1 MEEER
6 RKTGID
12 VLGDVPWGTHF
23 CQFYQTRE
31 DLLDILLPYFKKG
44 LEENEFCMWVT
55 SEPLDEKEAE
65 EAIRKALPHFDEFLK
80 KGQIEIIPFSEWYV
94 KDGAFNAKRVLEGW
108 ADKLKLAL
116 SRGFDGMRLTGNTF
130 WLEKKDWKSFTDYEK
145 EVNSVIGTCK
155 MIAVC
160 TYSLDRCGAFELI
173 DVMRNHQF
181 ALIRREAKWE
191 LVESSERKKAKDEV
205 ARSEAK
211 YRSLVEN
218 TGQGVATTD
227 LKGRFTYVNET
238 LCKMIGYDE
247 KELLGKNF
255 ADFLH
260 PDEKK
265 RILNLFWEVLKT
277 LRRKRLHLE
286 FRVIHKKGHVLHWY
300 SSPTAFRH
308 KGRIL
313 GFSAIITD
321 ITDRKKIEKVLKN
334 AAREWYATF
343 DAISDAVLV
352 TDLEGKVLR
361 CNKAMADL
369 MRRPF
374 HEIVGDTCWEVLY
387 GAPGPLEGSPVS
399 LMKKS
404 RSRQRAFLQKGERY
418 FQIDVDPLLDET
430 GDLIGAVRIMTDITD
445 RKRAERRIQE
455 QNEFL
460 NSVLESFAHPLY
472 VVDVNDYTVKMAN
485 SAAGLGKISKDST
498 CYAAHYKRNRPCEGT
513 EHPCPIEKVRR
524 TKQPVVVEH
533 LHYDKDGSPRHTE
546 VHTYPIFD
554 DEGNLS
560 QVIEYS
566 LDIIE
571 RKKAEEKLRESESK
585 YRSLFDNML
594 DGFAYCKILLDEN
607 SRPTDFVYLEI
618 NDAFERLTGLRKE
631 NVVGKK
637 ATEAIPGIK
646 DSHPE
651 LFDIYGKVALTGKET
666 KFDIYFEPLGIWLSI
681 SVYSPK
687 KGYFVAIFDNITER
701 KRAEEA
707 LARSENLLS
716 SIIDQSPFSTWIA
729 DADGTNI
736 RQNAA
741 CRKLFGIDR
750 DEQTVGK
757 YNIFRDS
764 VLKAQG
770 YMGEI
775 QKVFNEGKAARFI
788 IDYDFSKVR
797 HVDVPDGTHK
807 LIDATIFPIKDPN
820 GKVINVVLQHEDITD
835 REKTQRA
842 LRESEERYALAQQA
856 ARIGTWDWDIVA
868 NRMKCSSEMLR
879 IWDVNGEDY
888 TRREDFA
895 NLYHPD
901 DKNRIAKAVED
912 ALSGR
917 KLYNTEYR
925 IITPTGTVKWLHV
938 QGKVFIDRDGKPVR
952 MLGITQDITRRKKA
966 EKKIRD
972 YQERLRSLVSELT
985 LVEEQQ
991 KRNLATE
998 LHDSIGQLLAL
1009 CRIKLGELEKVTKAT
1024 DVRSLAEEVEKGLE
1038 EIIWH
1043 TRSLTLRLGPPL
1055 LYELGLE
1062 VALEWLV
1069 EYMEEQYGI
1078 QTKFRVD
1085 GKVDP
1090 IQEELRVFLFRA
1102 VQELMMNV
1110 ARHGETDKAEVSVW
1124 RENRT
1129 MHITVKDRGVGFNS
1143 AILDAPSGKDSGFG
1157 LFSIRERIKYFGGEA
1172 SVQSK
1177 PGKGTQ
1183 VTLVVPLKA
1192 LRRRKGDK

>member
-1 MEEER
+1 
-6 RKTGID
+6 
-12 VLGDVPWGTHF
+12 
-23 CQFYQTRE
+23 
-31 DLLDILLPYFKKG
+31 
-44 LEENEFCMWVT
+44 
-55 SEPLDEKEAE
+55 
-65 EAIRKALPHFDEFLK
+65 
-80 KGQIEIIPFSEWYV
+80 
-94 KDGAFNAKRVLEGW
+94 
-108 ADKLKLAL
+108 
-116 SRGFDGMRLTGNTF
+116 
-130 WLEKKDWKSFTDYEK
+130 
-145 EVNSVIGTCK
+145 
-155 MIAVC
+155 
-160 TYSLDRCGAFELI
+160 
-173 DVMRNHQF
+173 MRNHQF

-343 DAISDAVLV
+343 DAISDAVLL

-374 HEIVGDTCWEVLY
+374 REIVGDTCWQLLY
-387 GAPGPLEGSPVS
+387 GAPGPLEGSPMS
-399 LMKKS
+399 LMKKG
-404 RSRQRAFLQKGERY
+404 RSRQTAFVQKGERY
-418 FQIDVDPLLDET
+418 FQIDVDPLLDQT
-430 GDLIGAVRIMTDITD
+430 RDLIGAVHIMTDITD

-472 VVDVNDYTVKMAN
+472 VVDVNDYTVRMAN
-485 SAAGLGKISKDST
+485 SAAGLGKISKDLT

-513 EHPCPIEKVRR
+513 EHPCPIQKVRR

-560 QVIEYS
+560 QMIEYS
-566 LDIIE
+566 LDITE
-571 RKKAEEKLRESESK
+571 RKKAEEKLRESESR
-585 YRSLFDNML
+585 YRSLFENML

-607 SRPTDFVYLEI
+607 NRPTDFVYLEI
-618 NDAFERLTGLRKE
+618 NDALERLTGLKKE

-651 LFDIYGKVALTGKET
+651 LFDIYGEVALTGKEAE
-666 KFDIYFEPLGIWLSI
+666 FEIYFKPLEIWLSI
-681 SVYSPK
+681 SVHSPG
-687 KGYFVAIFDNITER
+687 KGYFVAVFDNITER
-701 KRAEEA
+701 KRAEQK
-707 LARSENLLS
+707 
-716 SIIDQSPFSTWIA
+716 ID
-729 DADGTNI
+729 
-736 RQNAA
+736 
-741 CRKLFGIDR
+741 
-750 DEQTVGK
+750 V
-757 YNIFRDS
+757 Y
-764 VLKAQG
+764 
-770 YMGEI
+770 
-775 QKVFNEGKAARFI
+775 
-788 IDYDFSKVR
+788 
-797 HVDVPDGTHK
+797 
-807 LIDATIFPIKDPN
+807 
-820 GKVINVVLQHEDITD
+820 
-835 REKTQRA
+835 QR
-842 LRESEERYALAQQA
+842 
-856 ARIGTWDWDIVA
+856 
-868 NRMKCSSEMLR
+868 
-879 IWDVNGEDY
+879 
-888 TRREDFA
+888 
-895 NLYHPD
+895 
-901 DKNRIAKAVED
+901 
-912 ALSGR
+912 
-917 KLYNTEYR
+917 
-925 IITPTGTVKWLHV
+925 
-938 QGKVFIDRDGKPVR
+938 
-952 MLGITQDITRRKKA
+952 
-966 EKKIRD
+966 
-972 YQERLRSLVSELT
+972 RLRSLASELT
-985 LVEEQQ
+985 LIEERE
-991 KRNLATE
+991 KRHLASE

-1009 CRIKLGELEKVTKAT
+1009 CRIKLGELQTMTKIS
-1024 DVRSLAEEVEKGLE
+1024 DSRSLAEEVEERLE

-1043 TRSLTLRLGPPL
+1043 TRSLTLRLGPPV

-1062 VALEWLV
+1062 AALEWLA
-1069 EYMEEQYGI
+1069 EYMQEQYGI
-1078 QTKFRVD
+1078 QTKFKVGVEAGSVD
-1085 GKVDP
+1085 
-1090 IQEELRVFLFRA
+1090 EELRIFLFRA

-1110 ARHGETDKAEVSVW
+1110 AKHAEANKVKTSVW
-1124 RENRT
+1124 RENNR
-1129 MHITVKDRGVGFNS
+1129 MHIVVEDRGAGFNTTV
-1143 AILDAPSGKDSGFG
+1143 LDAPSGKDTGFG
-1157 LFSIRERIKYFGGEA
+1157 LFSIRERIKYFEGELRI
-1172 SVQSK
+1172 QSK
-1177 PGKGTQ
+1177 PGEGTQ
-1183 VTLVVPLKA
+1183 ATLTVPLKT
-1192 LRRRKGDK
+1192 RQ

>member
-1 MEEER
+1 
-6 RKTGID
+6 
-12 VLGDVPWGTHF
+12 
-23 CQFYQTRE
+23 
-31 DLLDILLPYFKKG
+31 
-44 LEENEFCMWVT
+44 
-55 SEPLDEKEAE
+55 
-65 EAIRKALPHFDEFLK
+65 
-80 KGQIEIIPFSEWYV
+80 
-94 KDGAFNAKRVLEGW
+94 
-108 ADKLKLAL
+108 
-116 SRGFDGMRLTGNTF
+116 
-130 WLEKKDWKSFTDYEK
+130 
-145 EVNSVIGTCK
+145 
-155 MIAVC
+155 
-160 TYSLDRCGAFELI
+160 SLDRCGAFELI

-191 LVESSERKKAKDEV
+191 LVESSERKKAKDDV

-387 GAPGPLEGSPVS
+387 GVPGPLEGSPVS
-399 LMKKS
+399 LMKKG
-404 RSRQRAFLQKGERY
+404 RSRQTAFLQKGERY
-418 FQIDVDPLLDET
+418 FQIGVDPLLDET
-430 GDLIGAVRIMTDITD
+430 GDLIGAVHIMTDITD

-498 CYAAHYKRNRPCEGT
+498 CYAAHYKRNRPCEGI

-554 DEGNLS
+554 DEGNVS
-560 QVIEYS
+560 QVIEYC
-566 LDIIE
+566 LDTTDRKRIE
-571 RKKAEEKLRESESK
+571 EALRKSESR
-585 YRSLFDNML
+585 YRSLFENMPT
-594 DGFAYCKILLDEN
+594 GFAYCKMLLDEN
-607 SRPTDFVYLEI
+607 NRPTNFLYLEV
-618 NDAFERLTGLRKE
+618 NDAFERLTGLKRE

-637 ATEAIPGIK
+637 ITEVIPSIK
-646 DSHPE
+646 DANPE
-651 LFDIYGKVALTGKET
+651 VFDIYGKVALTGKET
-666 KFDIYFEPLGIWLSI
+666 EFDLHLKPLQIWLSI
-681 SVYSPK
+681 SVYSPG
-687 KGYFVAIFDNITER
+687 KGYFIAVFNNITER
-701 KRAEEA
+701 KKAEE
-707 LARSENLLS
+707 
-716 SIIDQSPFSTWIA
+716 
-729 DADGTNI
+729 
-736 RQNAA
+736 
-741 CRKLFGIDR
+741 
-750 DEQTVGK
+750 
-757 YNIFRDS
+757 
-764 VLKAQG
+764 
-770 YMGEI
+770 
-775 QKVFNEGKAARFI
+775 
-788 IDYDFSKVR
+788 
-797 HVDVPDGTHK
+797 
-807 LIDATIFPIKDPN
+807 
-820 GKVINVVLQHEDITD
+820 
-835 REKTQRA
+835 A

-856 ARIGTWDWDIVA
+856 ARIGTWDWEIVA

-938 QGKVFIDRDGKPVR
+938 QGKVFIDRNGKPVR

-1192 LRRRKGDK
+1192 LRSRKGDK